1 MVMSRLI
8 LGGAETVALEL
19 AGALKKRGCHV
30 SIASVR
36 SGGGRRDEFARAATV
51 VHDGLTSNRFDLMAA
66 VRIARIIR
74 QEQIESVIIVDTL
87 RNGMLFTTLG
97 SLLSGRNVRIICWCH
112 SVPGGQAGR
121 FVRRLRWYRSA
132 GMLDDVVC
140 VSQYLREELISQR
153 LSQRDVCV
161 IHNGINLSHF
171 TYHGR
176 PARESEHGRD
186 ARGTYLSLPANK
198 HIIVQV
204 ANVVPDKD
212 FQTLIEATAR
222 LAKRRDDFHLVLI
235 GEGTKGPEIA
245 RAIEQAGADEFITPM
260 GKREDVPEILAS
272 TDMLV
277 LSTKTE
283 SFGLAV
289 LEAMAS
295 GLPVVAGDVPAL
307 REVFTHES
315 EGLKVRPGDADALA
329 GAIERL
335 LDDETLRQQFGDA
348 GRKRAEEFTTER
360 MADKF
365 YRLLTD
371 S

>member
-1 MVMSRLI
+1 
-8 LGGAETVALEL
+8 
-19 AGALKKRGCHV
+19 

-51 VHDGLTSNRFDLMAA
+51 VHDGLTSNRFDLRAA
-66 VRIARIIR
+66 VRIAQIIR
-74 QEQIESVIIVDTL
+74 REQIESVIIVDTL
-87 RNGMLFTTLG
+87 RNGMLFTALG

-132 GMLDDVVC
+132 GLLNDVVC
-140 VSQYLREELISQR
+140 VSQYLREELISQC

-161 IHNGINLSHF
+161 IHNGINLSRF
-171 TYHGR
+171 TCHGR
-176 PARESEHGRD
+176 PAREKRKHGRD
-186 ARGTYLSLPANK
+186 GHATCLPLPANK

-212 FQTLIEATAR
+212 FQTLIEAAAG
-222 LAKRRDDFHLVLI
+222 LAKRRDDFQLVLI
-235 GEGTKGPEIA
+235 GEGTDGPEIA
-245 RAIEQAGADEFITPM
+245 RVIEQAGAGEFITPV

-283 SFGLAV
+283 SFGIAV

-295 GLPVVAGDVPAL
+295 GLPVVASDVPAL

-335 LDDETLRQQFGDA
+335 LDDETLRQQLGDT

-365 YRLLTD
+365 YQMLNNSSRLGR
-371 S
+371 SEA

>member
-8 LGGAETVALEL
+8 IGGAETVALEL
-19 AGALKKRGCHV
+19 AGALKGRGYYV
-30 SIASVR
+30 SVASVR
-36 SGGGRRDEFARAATV
+36 GGGGRRDKFARAATV
-51 VHDGLTSNRFDLMAA
+51 VHDELAANRFDLRAA
-66 VRIARIIR
+66 FRIARIIR
-74 QEQIESVIIVDTL
+74 RERIESVIIVDTL
-87 RNGMLFTTLG
+87 RNGMLFTALG

-121 FVRRLRWYRSA
+121 FVRRLRWYRSV
-132 GMLDDVVC
+132 GLLDEVVC
-140 VSQYLREELISQR
+140 VSDFQRREIISAG
-153 LSQRDVCV
+153 LKPDGVSV
-161 IHNGINLSHF
+161 IPNGV
-171 TYHGR
+171 
-176 PARESEHGRD
+176 D
-186 ARGTYLSLPANK
+186 LSLFANPAETSLPLPKDK

-212 FQTLIEATAR
+212 FQTLIEAAAR

-235 GEGTKGPEIA
+235 GEGTDGPEIA
-245 RAIEQAGADEFITPM
+245 RAIKQAGADEFITPM

-283 SFGLAV
+283 SFGIAV
-289 LEAMAS
+289 LEGMAA
-295 GLPVVAGDVPAL
+295 GLPVVVSDVPAL

-315 EGLKVRPGDADALA
+315 EGLKVPPGDADALA

-335 LDDETLRQQFGDA
+335 LDDETLRHRLGNT

-360 MADKF
+360 MVDKF
-365 YRLLTD
+365 HRLLTD